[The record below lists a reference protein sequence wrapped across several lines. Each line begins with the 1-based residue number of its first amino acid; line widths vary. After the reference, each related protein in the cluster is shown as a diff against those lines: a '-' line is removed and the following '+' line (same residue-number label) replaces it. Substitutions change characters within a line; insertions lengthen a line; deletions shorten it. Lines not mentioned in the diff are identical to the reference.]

1 MNNGQMVRQGDVLL
15 RRIAQL
21 PKRAKRRDQ
30 KAERIVV
37 EYGEATGHA
46 HTLDPQT
53 VEAYD
58 ILSEAGAIAGQAF
71 RVLESTPLEHQEH
84 GTIVLE
90 PGFYER
96 WYQVE
101 DDGESERQVA
111 D

>member
-1 MNNGQMVRQGDVLL
+1 MNIGQAVRQGDVLL
-15 RRIAQL
+15 VRVAAL
-21 PKRAKRRDQ
+21 PKRAKRRTL
-30 KAERIVV
+30 ESGLIVV

-46 HTLDPQT
+46 HTLNPNT

-58 ILSEAGAIAGQAF
+58 IVAEAGAIVGQAF
-71 RVLESTPLEHQEH
+71 NVLETTPLTHQEH
-84 GTIVLE
+84 GAIVLD